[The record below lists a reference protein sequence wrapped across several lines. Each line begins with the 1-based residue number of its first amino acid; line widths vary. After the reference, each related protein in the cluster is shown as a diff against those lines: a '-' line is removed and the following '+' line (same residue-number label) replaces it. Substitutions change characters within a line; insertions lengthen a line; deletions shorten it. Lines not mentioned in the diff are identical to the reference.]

1 LIAADGGQPVATQAR
16 DFSELVVCSLEPWDD
31 VWRRNQLLADA
42 LLSSRSC
49 LRILFVEPPG
59 DPLFDLVQHRRP
71 VLPRIK
77 DVRGDKRLYALRPL
91 KLLPRRLGS
100 LSDRVL
106 QHWVLTATRR
116 LGFKSPTLWLNDVN
130 YAPLIRRTGWPS
142 VYDVTDDWLL
152 APFHSREIARLR
164 ALDQEALTHADEV
177 VVCSPALAASR
188 GRHREVTLVP
198 NGVDIEHFQRPRPRP
213 PDLPAAPTAVYLGTL
228 HDSRL
233 DVELVVKLARSIPA
247 LSIVLVGPDALSTA
261 TRNILSMEP
270 NIYLLG
276 PRPYQDVPAYLQHA
290 EILIVPHLV
299 TPFTESLDPIKAYE
313 SLAVK
318 TPTVATPVAGFR
330 ELAGTVTVAP
340 TDGFVA
346 AVEATLAAPPSRRE
360 EVGPASWTERAQS
373 FETVLARAGRDAL
386 KDSRD

>member
-1 LIAADGGQPVATQAR
+1 LIAADSGQPVATRAR
-16 DFSELVVCSLEPWDD
+16 DFSEVVVCSLEPWDN

-42 LLSSRSC
+42 LLRSRPG

-71 VLPRIK
+71 VLPRID

-106 QHWVLTATRR
+106 LHWVLTATRR
-116 LGFKSPTLWLNDVN
+116 LGFERPTLWLNDVN

-164 ALDQEALTHADEV
+164 ALDREALTHADEV

-188 GRHREVTLVP
+188 GRVRDVTLVP
-198 NGVDIEHFQRPRPRP
+198 NGVDTEHFQRPRPRP
-213 PDLPAAPTAVYLGTL
+213 PDLPVAPTAVYVGTL
-228 HDSRL
+228 HESRL
-233 DVELVVKLARSIPA
+233 DVELVLKLARSIPA
-247 LSIVLVGPDALSTA
+247 LSLVLVGPDALSKA
-261 TRNILSMEP
+261 TRNSLRMEP
-270 NIYLLG
+270 NVYSLG
-276 PRPYQDVPAYLQHA
+276 PRAYHDVPAYLQHA
-290 EILIVPHLV
+290 DILIVPHLV

-313 SLAVK
+313 SLTVT

-330 ELAGTVTVAP
+330 ELDGSVTVAP
-340 TDGFVA
+340 FDGFVA
-346 AVEATLAAPPSRRE
+346 AVEATLATPPSRPE
-360 EVGPASWTERAQS
+360 AADPASWTERARS
-373 FETVLARAGRDAL
+373 FEMVLACTGRDAV